1 MAVSSSSKVDLEFI
15 PFEAL
20 KSMELEEQVK
30 YIIKKAKDN
39 KILIFDSQLTPT
51 EEAKLISETMKHIDK
66 KFSGIEICSLHMDL
80 NNTWIDKFKS
90 FVFKTL
96 TGKMRGTSI
105 IGPAKLIKQI
115 KRDPESISIL
125 MK

>member
-1 MAVSSSSKVDLEFI
+1 MNKIDNAKIDLEFI
-15 PFEAL
+15 PFESL
-20 KSMELEEQVK
+20 KTMALEEQVK
-30 YIIKKAKDN
+30 FIIKKAKDN

-66 KFSGIEICSLHMDL
+66 KFSGIEICSLQMDK
-80 NNTWIDKFKS
+80 NNSFVDKAKS
-90 FVFKTL
+90 FIFRAL

-105 IGPAKLIKQI
+105 IGPAKIIKQI